1 MNVRQQYIAKSKYSR
16 FLDHEGRREHWPET
30 VSRYFNFMAK
40 HLYKN
45 CNYSIPPETFNRLE
59 QGVRDLEFLPSMRGL
74 MTAGPAAERNH
85 LCFYNCSFLP
95 IDNQVAFDEIM
106 FILLCGTGVGFSV
119 ERHHIGKLPE
129 IPEKIY
135 DSDTTIVV
143 SDSKEGWAKALR
155 QLIALLYSG
164 EAPKW
169 DLSKVRPAGAR
180 LKTFGGRSSGPEVLG
195 DLFRFVVNIFKNA
208 QGRKLTSLEC
218 HDIACKIGEIV
229 VVGGTR
235 RSALISLSDLEDNEL
250 RYAKSGRWW
259 EREPQRALANNSA
272 VYKQK
277 PKSKQFLQEMLALIE
292 SESGERGIFNREGV
306 RKSFER
312 ISRDLTNLT
321 SVGTNPS
328 LAKGTR
334 LWTETGI
341 FEIQNLED
349 KEFVVR
355 NREGFLSKARCWLS
369 SDSAP
374 LFNISLHSGIEYK
387 ATAEHKWPCFRDG
400 KWVSVKTSDLQ
411 AGDSLK
417 FLRPES
423 VFPEGTK
430 GSYLEGFVIGWN
442 LGDGWSTTRKDSG
455 KTQYGFIVEAQ
466 DRESGVDKL
475 LTDFFVGLGVSTSLI
490 NKKEINISNK
500 RVRDFFDSFGFV
512 HKHQG
517 LPSAVWD
524 AGVSDEFRKG
534 LIDGLFSSDGYV
546 SGTKDRR
553 ISLSGGSKS
562 LPLMKD
568 VADLLGFFGVSCRI
582 HSRKSVKSN
591 FGCFDRHDLCI
602 GRREDIKL
610 FSKLFSLTNKKKQER
625 LNTLLDRWKGLD
637 EKETSLVVVKSVSPL
652 DVCEPVWDIA
662 VEDLTHSFQLAH
674 CVTGNCGEILLNPH
688 QLCNLSTV
696 VVRPDDSLPDLEEK
710 IRCAAIL
717 GTYQASMTNF
727 KYLRSSW
734 KKQTAEEALLGV
746 SMTGIC
752 DHPVIGQVSEES
764 AHWLQVLRQTA
775 IDTNREV
782 AALLGINPAAAVT
795 CIKPEGTVSQLA
807 NTSSGMHPNFARYYL
822 RTYRSD
828 NKDPLTDYLKQKGV
842 YSEPAFTQESTT
854 TVFYFPVKAPDHAVL
869 REHMTALDQLRLWL
883 HYKKN
888 YTQHNPSV
896 TIFVKD
902 HEWPEVISWVY
913 DNFDDIVGV
922 SFLPYSDHSYQQAP
936 FQEITEE
943 QYHEWVA
950 RTPEEIDWDGL
961 VELSDNVQGVQ
972 TLSCTS
978 GQCEL

>member
-45 CNYSIPPETFNRLE
+45 HNYSIPPETFNRLE

-229 VVGGTR
+229 VVGGVR

-250 RYAKSGRWW
+250 RHAKSGRWW

-306 RKSFER
+306 KKSFDR

-321 SVGTNPS
+321 SVGANPCQPGWATVLTKQGVKTFDEIDEGS
-328 LAKGTR
+328 VIWSGYRWTKVLAKYD
-334 LWTETGI
+334 TGI
-341 FEIQNLED
+341 KPVFKYETEHGTFFGTED
-349 KEFVVR
+349 HKVVS
-355 NREGFLSKARCWLS
+355 NGKKIPVKYAVCIDTACEPGSTELS
-369 SDSAP
+369 SQAAILSSEYVGDFPVFDITVDAP
-374 LFNISLHSGIEYK
+374 
-387 ATAEHKWPCFRDG
+387 EHTYWTG
-400 KWVSVKTSDLQ
+400 GLLVS
-411 AGDSLK
+411 
-417 FLRPES
+417 
-423 VFPEGTK
+423 
-430 GSYLEGFVIGWN
+430 
-442 LGDGWSTTRKDSG
+442 
-455 KTQYGFIVEAQ
+455 
-466 DRESGVDKL
+466 
-475 LTDFFVGLGVSTSLI
+475 
-490 NKKEINISNK
+490 
-500 RVRDFFDSFGFV
+500 
-512 HKHQG
+512 
-517 LPSAVWD
+517 
-524 AGVSDEFRKG
+524 
-534 LIDGLFSSDGYV
+534 
-546 SGTKDRR
+546 
-553 ISLSGGSKS
+553 
-562 LPLMKD
+562 
-568 VADLLGFFGVSCRI
+568 
-582 HSRKSVKSN
+582 
-591 FGCFDRHDLCI
+591 
-602 GRREDIKL
+602 
-610 FSKLFSLTNKKKQER
+610 
-625 LNTLLDRWKGLD
+625 
-637 EKETSLVVVKSVSPL
+637 
-652 DVCEPVWDIA
+652 
-662 VEDLTHSFQLAH
+662 
-674 CVTGNCGEILLNPH
+674 NCGEILLNPH

-696 VVRPDDSLPDLEEK
+696 VVRPDDSLPDLVEK
-710 IRCAAIL
+710 IKHAAIL

-764 AHWLQVLRQTA
+764 AQWLQVLRQTA

-950 RTPEEIDWDGL
+950 RTPEEIDWEGL

>member
-45 CNYSIPPETFNRLE
+45 HNYSIPPETFNRLE

-180 LKTFGGRSSGPEVLG
+180 LKTFGGRCSGPDVLG

-229 VVGGTR
+229 VVGGVR

-312 ISRDLTNLT
+312 IGRELTNLT
-321 SVGTNPS
+321 SVATNPCQP
-328 LAKGTR
+328 G
-334 LWTETGI
+334 W
-341 FEIQNLED
+341 
-349 KEFVVR
+349 
-355 NREGFLSKARCWLS
+355 
-369 SDSAP
+369 
-374 LFNISLHSGIEYK
+374 
-387 ATAEHKWPCFRDG
+387 AT
-400 KWVSVKTSDLQ
+400 VLT
-411 AGDSLK
+411 
-417 FLRPES
+417 
-423 VFPEGTK
+423 PEGVSTMKDLKVGDTIWSGSQWTK
-430 GSYLEGFVIGWN
+430 VVNKVWTGVKPVYAYETSAGVFNGTDNHRVVQCGEKIEVRDARSVDSCLPPHRIMQGNVDSEYVVAGLL
-442 LGDGWSTTRKDSG
+442 LGDGMYHEASRNILLCVGSKDTDYFIEEGVKDSIVKPYKAG
-455 KTQYGFIVEAQ
+455 HNTYKVNNSLIKREDVPRTYMRDLPSWIYSSTVDQQLSFLRGLYSANGSLCGGRITLKQSSYTLVRSVQLLLNSLGVFSYLTVNKPNETKFRNGYYLCKQSYDLNIGRHADKKFFADNIGFIQRYKQE
-466 DRESGVDKL
+466 KL
-475 LTDFFVGLGVSTSLI
+475 TSMLSKR
-490 NKKEINISNK
+490 NTNTAPRKVTFEITN
-500 RVRDFFDSFGFV
+500 V
-512 HKHQG
+512 
-517 LPSAVWD
+517 
-524 AGVSDEFRKG
+524 
-534 LIDGLFSSDGYV
+534 
-546 SGTKDRR
+546 
-553 ISLSGGSKS
+553 ISLPEEEVFDITVDAPEHTYWTGG
-562 LPLMKD
+562 
-568 VADLLGFFGVSCRI
+568 LLVS
-582 HSRKSVKSN
+582 
-591 FGCFDRHDLCI
+591 
-602 GRREDIKL
+602 
-610 FSKLFSLTNKKKQER
+610 
-625 LNTLLDRWKGLD
+625 
-637 EKETSLVVVKSVSPL
+637 
-652 DVCEPVWDIA
+652 
-662 VEDLTHSFQLAH
+662 
-674 CVTGNCGEILLNPH
+674 NCGEILLNPH

-696 VVRPDDSLPDLEEK
+696 VVRPEDSLPELEEK
-710 IRCAAIL
+710 IKCAAIL

-727 KYLRSSW
+727 KYLRSNW

-764 AHWLQVLRQTA
+764 AHWLQVLRQA
-775 IDTNREV
+775 AVDTNREV

-807 NTSSGMHPNFARYYL
+807 NTSSGMHPNFARHYL

-828 NKDPLTDYLKQKGV
+828 NKDPLTAYLKEKGV

-854 TVFYFPVKAPDHAVL
+854 TVFYFPVKAPDQAVL

-943 QYHEWVA
+943 QYREWVA
-950 RTPEEIDWDGL
+950 RTPEEIDWEGL